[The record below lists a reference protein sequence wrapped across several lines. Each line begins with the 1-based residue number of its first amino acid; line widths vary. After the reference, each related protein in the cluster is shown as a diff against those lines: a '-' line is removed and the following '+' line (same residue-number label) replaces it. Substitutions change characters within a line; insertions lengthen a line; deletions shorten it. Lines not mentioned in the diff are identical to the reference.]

1 MCNVHISST
10 QNLFFFFFL
19 LVSLTM
25 YISQPKIMKAVENTQ
40 NKQEV
45 EKKSPVQDLLTYQ
58 SIPRTLL

>member
-10 QNLFFFFFL
+10 QNLFFFL

-58 SIPRTLL
+58 SIPRILL

>member
-10 QNLFFFFFL
+10 QNLFFFFL